1 MTLMTVLQS
10 SKGIERKEMKIQN
23 EEGTRSKKK
32 SKMKLTPLPL
42 RIIMCSMYFEIFRLG
57 VVYAY
62 DVLKTQG
69 GLSLCLDSLQNASG
83 TCEEFV
89 QSEDLTAS
97 FFARASD
104 ACIFYTLTYAIDTL
118 LAFSGYMSMYKHRMK
133 HIWEHHI
140 PGGIFTG
147 LSALFHYR
155 MSNDLQNGTIKY
167 PTSYISALHVLVVA
181 GLVSQAC
188 EFFWVFRN
196 LVSDPEAWHWKVI
209 QRVLGLVLVAFLA
222 GASNVVVFTFL
233 HVKYTTQPWSVTEMI
248 AFPVLCWLCMYIQPL
263 YMMCHWKHLRR
274 LFGLSTSSTKKKKMN

>member
-1 MTLMTVLQS
+1 MRISKEKKIDQS
-10 SKGIERKEMKIQN
+10 IHNDFDDRFTIIKRDREKGDEDSKSGRNAFQE
-23 EEGTRSKKK
+23 K

-69 GLSLCLDSLQNASG
+69 GVSLCLDSLQNASR

-104 ACIFYTLTYAIDTL
+104 ACIFYTLTYAIDTV

-147 LSALFHYR
+147 LSALFHCR
-155 MSNDLQNGTIKY
+155 MSKRFTKRHDQV
-167 PTSYISALHVLVVA
+167 P
-181 GLVSQAC
+181 
-188 EFFWVFRN
+188 
-196 LVSDPEAWHWKVI
+196 
-209 QRVLGLVLVAFLA
+209 
-222 GASNVVVFTFL
+222 TFL
-233 HVKYTTQPWSVTEMI
+233 H
-248 AFPVLCWLCMYIQPL
+248 
-263 YMMCHWKHLRR
+263 
-274 LFGLSTSSTKKKKMN
+274 LSSSCTCCCRTRKSSM

>member
-1 MTLMTVLQS
+1 MTLSQS
-10 SKGIERKEMKIQN
+10 TKGIERQGMKIQKK
-23 EEGTRSKKK
+23 ERRPRS
-32 SKMKLTPLPL
+32 SMKPTPLPL
-42 RIIMCSMYFEIFRLG
+42 RILMCSMYFEIFRLG

-62 DVLKTQG
+62 DVSTHG
-69 GLSLCLDSLQNASG
+69 GVSLCFEPLQNTSG
-83 TCEEFV
+83 TCEEIL

-104 ACIFYTLTYAIDTL
+104 ACIFYTLTYAIDTV

-209 QRVLGLVLVAFLA
+209 QRVFGLVLVAFLA

-233 HVKYTTQPWSVTEMI
+233 HVKYTTQPWSVTEMV

-274 LFGLSTSSTKKKKMN
+274 LFGLSKPSTNKMKKMVN

>member
-1 MTLMTVLQS
+1 MTVLRS
-10 SKGIERKEMKIQN
+10 ERIEQ
-23 EEGTRSKKK
+23 K
-32 SKMKLTPLPL
+32 SKETRNRTSSSSLDAQKNSRKASMKKTPFPL
-42 RIIMCSMYFEIFRLG
+42 RIIMAIIYFEIFRLG

-62 DVLKTQG
+62 DVLRAQDVFF
-69 GLSLCLDSLQNASG
+69 CFDSQQNVSDM
-83 TCEEFV
+83 C
-89 QSEDLTAS
+89 QSSIQSDDLTAS

-104 ACIFYTLTYAIDTL
+104 ACIFYTVTYVIDTL

-155 MSNDLQNGTIKY
+155 MSRDIHDGVIKY
-167 PTSYISALHVLVVA
+167 PSSYISALHVLVVA

-196 LVSDPEAWHWKVI
+196 IVRDPEAWHWKVV

-222 GASNVVVFTFL
+222 AASNVVVMTFL
-233 HVKYTTQPWSVTEMI
+233 HVKYTTQPWSITEMI

-263 YMMCHWKHLRR
+263 YMMCHLKHLRR
-274 LFGLSTSSTKKKKMN
+274 LFGMNMPSTTQKN

>member
-1 MTLMTVLQS
+1 
-10 SKGIERKEMKIQN
+10 MKP
-23 EEGTRSKKK
+23 
-32 SKMKLTPLPL
+32 TPLPL
-42 RIIMCSMYFEIFRLG
+42 RILMCSMYFEIFRLG

-62 DVLKTQG
+62 DVLKTHG
-69 GLSLCLDSLQNASG
+69 GVSSLCLNLESLQNTSG
-83 TCEEFV
+83 TCEEIL

-104 ACIFYTLTYAIDTL
+104 ACIFYTLTYAIDTV

-209 QRVLGLVLVAFLA
+209 QRVFGLVLVAFLA

-233 HVKYTTQPWSVTEMI
+233 HVKYTTQPWSVTEMV

-274 LFGLSTSSTKKKKMN
+274 LFGLSKPSTNKMKKMVN